1 MIEIHNLTKN
11 FGAKP
16 VLRGV
21 SLTVQSG
28 EFVALM
34 GPNGAGKTTLLRI
47 VASLTRPSFGRVRV
61 DSFDLPAQ
69 ADSVRRVLGVV
80 SHHTLLYGDLTAE
93 ENLRFYGQLYGVE
106 NLSKRIEDVLDQV
119 GLSKRRHDLVRSFSR
134 GMAQRLSIGRAVL
147 HSPDVMLFDEPH
159 TGLDQEA
166 SVMLDELLKSVAA
179 QGRSVLMISHDLPRS
194 LQLADRV
201 MILSHGKI
209 AYDAP
214 TKNLSL
220 ADFAQTYSE
229 LTQ

>member
-11 FGAKP
+11 FGGKP

-21 SLTVQSG
+21 NLNVAHG

-47 VASLTRPSFGRVRV
+47 VASLTRPSVGRVRV
-61 DSFDLPAQ
+61 SNFDLPAQ
-69 ADSVRRVLGVV
+69 ADSVRRALGVV

-93 ENLRFYGQLYGVE
+93 ENLRFYGELYSVA
-106 NLSKRIEDVLDQV
+106 NLSKRIGEVLDQV
-119 GLSKRRHDLVRSFSR
+119 GLIKRRHDLVRSFSR
-134 GMAQRLSIGRAVL
+134 GMAQRLSIGRAIL

-159 TGLDQEA
+159 TGLDQQA
-166 SVMLDELLKSVAA
+166 SAMLDDLLKSVAA

-194 LQLADRV
+194 LRLADRV
-201 MILSHGKI
+201 MILAYGTI
-209 AYDAP
+209 AYDSP

-220 ADFAQTYSE
+220 ADFAKTYNG